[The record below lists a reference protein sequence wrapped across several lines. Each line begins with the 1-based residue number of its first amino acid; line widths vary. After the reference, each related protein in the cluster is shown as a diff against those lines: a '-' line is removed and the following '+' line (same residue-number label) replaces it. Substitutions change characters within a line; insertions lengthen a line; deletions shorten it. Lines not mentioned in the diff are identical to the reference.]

1 VRRCDWEVIGPG
13 DRVRYRGVK
22 DVKRPLF
29 TRGQTEF
36 YDVPDDGIGL
46 GWTTSLSPGQ
56 QSKSELVCDSRNML
70 VTGAS
75 LKRLGLE
82 PPLTPTVLGHGKVL
96 LHPLP
101 MDYSQASG
109 HATFARHP
117 RNAAPLGEIGVQDYD
132 DPSGRNFIVS
142 PTEGGTSGY
151 VSNPDGSPAARWNDY
166 LEKSADGIQTPCTR
180 SVWYGEKGKS
190 MFVQTAAWS
199 REGEV
204 ETATDLGTF

>member
-1 VRRCDWEVIGPG
+1 
-13 DRVRYRGVK
+13 
-22 DVKRPLF
+22 
-29 TRGQTEF
+29 
-36 YDVPDDGIGL
+36 
-46 GWTTSLSPGQ
+46 
-56 QSKSELVCDSRNML
+56 ML
-70 VTGAS
+70 VNGAS

-142 PTEGGTSGY
+142 PTEAGTSGY

-166 LEKSADGIQTPCTR
+166 LGGADGSETPCTR
-180 SVWYGEKGKS
+180 SVWYGKDAKP
-190 MFVQTAAWS
+190 MFIQTTAWS
-199 REGEV
+199 KEGQV